1 MDQAKLDEYLR
12 VGKRLFDG
20 ELTFA
25 TNIPGKRETL
35 DDREG
40 YKAGVI
46 EDLARARD
54 AVLAGDDGWASLVVD
69 GLAMKGPTAKEL
81 KLEGGQLSYWQ
92 SRRAIT
98 QWIDDQPKDA
108 WEALRELWAEGDTQT
123 DADERIC
130 ERLRAFVDKVPLHD
144 DWKGLGTRLRE
155 VSVLLTALPEGYPPF
170 KSEQFNMA
178 YKYLGYDGPSGGFS
192 HEGQMYKHALD
203 FLDLLLAKKEA
214 LGFERPWNR
223 RDAQSLV
230 WTMHGFLEQ
239 AMKNGNSISE
249 NVPEQPDPLTKLG
262 KDLLLKPES
271 FLSETVWPLL
281 KDKKQIIFQGPPG
294 TGKTYV
300 AQKLAEFLA
309 GSEDRVELVQFHPS
323 YAYEDFVQGFRPTL
337 EGDRVAFELRDG
349 PLIRLAQKA
358 QAEAERACDANED
371 PAKFFLIIDEINRGN
386 LAKVFGELYFLL
398 EYRGPKNKMR
408 LQYSNESDAKFWMP
422 ENLYIIGTMNTADRS
437 IALVD
442 AALRRRF
449 YFVPF
454 HPNEEP
460 IKGLLKEWLEREAK
474 KREAEGRKWSDKMA
488 WLPGVVDAANKKLSE
503 KLGNEETAIGPSYFM
518 KGDIPEKMERVWKY
532 NVLPYI
538 EEQLYDQ
545 RGRVKDDFAL
555 KALKE
560 EAARVSAPQT
570 EGATAQGAP
579 DESAP
584 DGGDED

>member
-1 MDQAKLDEYLR
+1 MDQAKLDRDKLDAYLR
-12 VGKRLFDG
+12 VGKKLFDG
-20 ELTFA
+20 EL
-25 TNIPGKRETL
+25 IEGKNKKGETIYETL
-35 DDREG
+35 DQREG
-40 YKAGVI
+40 YKI
-46 EDLARARD
+46 ELIKHLEKVRVAVVNDHDDWDTLLMD
-54 AVLAGDDGWASLVVD
+54 AVSHPRNNITEKGQHANFRRVLAGWS
-69 GLAMKGPTAKEL
+69 E
-81 KLEGGQLSYWQ
+81 
-92 SRRAIT
+92 SRRNK
-98 QWIDDQPKDA
+98 DDLL
-108 WEALRELWAEGDTQT
+108 EALKEMWTSGKSPS
-123 DADERIC
+123 ERVQAF
-130 ERLRAFVDKVPLHD
+130 LDRAPKHEYFMQPAQKLTPISYLLMA
-144 DWKGLGTRLRE
+144 LGRD
-155 VSVLLTALPEGYPPF
+155 YPPF
-170 KSEQFNMA
+170 QSDNLKSA
-178 YKYLGYDGPSGGFS
+178 YEWFGYPKHPKNLGERYE
-192 HEGQMYKHALD
+192 HELN
-203 FLDLLLAKKEA
+203 FLDQLVQHSDGRPKDLL
-214 LGFERPWNR
+214 
-223 RDAQSLV
+223 DAQSLV
-230 WTMHGFLEQ
+230 WTLGGHPEKVVIV
-239 AMKNGNSISE
+239 KNGHNSDS
-249 NVPEQPDPLTKLG
+249 NPLTERL
-262 KDLLLKPES
+262 DALDEELFLRPARPAS

-300 AQKLAEFLA
+300 ARELAKCLA

-323 YAYEDFVQGFRPTL
+323 YAYEDFVQGFRPMPK
-337 EGDRVAFELRDG
+337 GDSAAFELRDG

-358 QAEAERACDANED
+358 RAEADRVRDTNED

-398 EYRGPKNKMR
+398 EYRGPKNEMR

-474 KREAEGRKWSDKMA
+474 KREAEERKWSDKMG

-538 EEQLYDQ
+538 EEQLY
-545 RGRVKDDFAL
+545 GSNLKIEDFAL
-555 KALKE
+555 DKLKRAPAGQPE
-560 EAARVSAPQT
+560 TGAGEAGNTNADEPAPQPSPAPT
-570 EGATAQGAP
+570 EP
-579 DESAP
+579 DAAN
-584 DGGDED
+584 ED